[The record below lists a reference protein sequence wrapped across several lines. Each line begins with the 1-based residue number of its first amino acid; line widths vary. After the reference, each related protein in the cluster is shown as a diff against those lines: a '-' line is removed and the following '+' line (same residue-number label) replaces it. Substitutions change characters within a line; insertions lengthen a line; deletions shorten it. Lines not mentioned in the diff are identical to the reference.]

1 MRNRGNDLSESFLGP
16 AEPDPE
22 SEHSVLLIVAGRM
35 QGESLRY
42 QLVSCGFE
50 VDLARSVSSVL
61 ERLNGKSYDAVVLDW
76 QTLEVEYPSSNRVE
90 VWLRLVRDC
99 RAQAKAVGLVALLD
113 SEQSAPLEIEQAGAV
128 RISRGAAGEP
138 HSLAAAVE
146 RAMERQP
153 APVLDAADDKLAD
166 RSAKLAPQPAPAGV
180 IEHFLF
186 GESAAIRRVFEQ
198 VRLVARRDTTVLITG
213 ETGTGKE
220 RVSRAIHRMSSRHK
234 LEMVSINCGGIPAT
248 LLEDEFFGHVKGAFT
263 DARQAR
269 IGRFEQADAST
280 IFLDEIGDLPL
291 ELQPKL
297 LRVLQEREIHR
308 IGGVDAIKLDVRVI
322 AATNVDL
329 WRRVADGRF
338 REDLFYRINV
348 FHIHLPPLRE
358 RTEDIPLFI
367 RYFLEKL
374 CRRDGLPP
382 KILLP
387 SAEAELIRRPW
398 RGNIRE
404 LENAVE
410 IAVIRSQDRTE
421 LTEKDFPPSREGV
434 GQTGDW
440 PLPVPVTSPAA
451 AEAKLD
457 FKALVTRYERD
468 LILRTLELTQGN
480 KNKAAQML
488 RLKRTTLIEKLKR
501 FES

>member
-1 MRNRGNDLSESFLGP
+1 ML
-16 AEPDPE
+16 
-22 SEHSVLLIVAGRM
+22 VIAGRI

-42 QLVSCGFE
+42 QLVCKGFE
-50 VDLARSVSSVL
+50 VDLARSVSLAL
-61 ERLNGKSYDAVVLDW
+61 ERVGRASYDAVVLDW
-76 QTLEVEYPSSNRVE
+76 QTLEVEYLPASRTE
-90 VWLRLVRDC
+90 AWLRLVRSA
-99 RAQAKAVGLVALLD
+99 RTNGKQVGAVALIATENFAAD
-113 SEQSAPLEIEQAGAV
+113 EIE
-128 RISRGAAGEP
+128 
-138 HSLAAAVE
+138 
-146 RAMERQP
+146 
-153 APVLDAADDKLAD
+153 LAD
-166 RSAKLAPQPAPAGV
+166 GVGVLRGSIADPQVLATAIEHAIEQHVPEPPPGDTETPGGV
-180 IEHFLF
+180 IENYMF
-186 GESAAIRRVFEQ
+186 GGSGAIRSVFEQ

-220 RVSRAIHRMSSRHK
+220 RVSRAIHRLGARGQM
-234 LEMVSINCGGIPAT
+234 EMVSINCGGIPAT

-269 IGRFEQADAST
+269 VGRFEQANGST

-308 IGGVDAIKLDVRVI
+308 IGGVEAVQLDVRVI

-329 WRRVADGRF
+329 WKRVEQGRF

-374 CRRDGLPP
+374 CGRDGLPQKRLKP
-382 KILLP
+382 L
-387 SAEAELIRRPW
+387 AEAELMKRPW

-421 LTEKDFPPSREGV
+421 LTEQDFPPSRQAV
-434 GQTGDW
+434 AQTGDW
-440 PLPVPVTSPAA
+440 PMPAPIRPTGA
-451 AEAKLD
+451 DLD
-457 FKALVTRYERD
+457 FKAMVNRYERD
-468 LILRTLELTQGN
+468 LILRTLELTNGN

>member
-1 MRNRGNDLSESFLGP
+1 MRNRLDGLSQSFLAPEDPGP
-16 AEPDPE
+16 EPK
-22 SEHSVLLIVAGRM
+22 HSVLLIVAGRM

-42 QLVSCGFE
+42 QLVCRGFE
-50 VDLARSVSSVL
+50 VDLVRSVSQGL
-61 ERLNGKSYDAVVLDW
+61 ERVERESPDALILDW
-76 QTLEVEYPSSNRVE
+76 QTLEVEFGGPTRIVAWGRV
-90 VWLRLVRDC
+90 VHFARD
-99 RAQAKAVGLVALLD
+99 RPAGLVAIVE
-113 SEQSAPLEIEQAGAV
+113 SEATAPADLAQAGAFLV
-128 RISRGAAGEP
+128 PRAPDNVDALAEAVEQAIER
-138 HSLAAAVE
+138 AAASK
-146 RAMERQP
+146 P
-153 APVLDAADDKLAD
+153 ASPAAKE
-166 RSAKLAPQPAPAGV
+166 PASPPA
-180 IEHFLF
+180 EDFLF
-186 GESAAIRRVFEQ
+186 GTSPAIRDVFEQ
-198 VRLVARRDTTVLITG
+198 VRMVARRDTTVLITG

-220 RVSRAIHRMSSRHK
+220 RVSRATHRLSSRGK
-234 LEMVSINCGGIPAT
+234 MEMVSINCGGIPAA

-269 IGRFEQADAST
+269 VGRFEQADRST

-308 IGGVDAIKLDVRVI
+308 IGGVDAVQLDVRVI

-329 WRRVADGRF
+329 WKRVEEGRF

-348 FHIHLPPLRE
+348 YHIHLPPLRE

-367 RYFLEKL
+367 RYFLEKF
-374 CRRDGLPP
+374 CRRDGSAL
-382 KILLP
+382 KRLKA
-387 SAEAELIRRPW
+387 SAEAELMKRPW

-421 LTEKDFPPSREGV
+421 LTEQDFPPSREAV
-434 GQTGDW
+434 GPAGEW
-440 PLPVPVTSPAA
+440 PLPVPVPAPPA
-451 AEAKLD
+451 GGFD
-457 FKALVTRYERD
+457 FKSLVTRYERD
-468 LILRTLELTQGN
+468 LIMRTLDLTQGN